1 MSRRGYLD
9 WLRGVAVLI
18 MIEAHTLDA
27 WTRVDERGHTAYAWA
42 MILGGFGAP
51 IFLFLAGIALAL
63 AAGSRLRKGHSPGEA
78 AALARRRGW
87 QILGLAFLF
96 RLQSWVISGGEV
108 ERALLKVDILNI
120 MGVAMLAAAVL
131 WGFGRGRRS
140 RALWLVAAT
149 IAAAMLTPLIRAT
162 PLLDVLPDPVEWY
175 LRPSPGRTTF
185 TLFPWAGFL
194 LAGVAVGLWLDAS
207 RPGPEERP
215 TVWALALIGP
225 ALVIVGYLTSL
236 LPAIYQQTDFWTS
249 SPTFFVL
256 RLGVL
261 ISLVPVA
268 YAWNALFPGRSRL
281 REFGIASLFV
291 YWIHVEM
298 VYGVVS
304 TPLHRQLT
312 FAQAIAAFVLFSVF
326 LFGIVKLK
334 EGLVNGPRPLSLRSA
349 VYSLRSWRGRN
360 PPQLSPGG
368 REYSDRRPETV
379 DRNDQNAIR

>member
-1 MSRRGYLD
+1 MSRRAYLD
-9 WLRGVAVLI
+9 RLRGVAVLI
-18 MIEAHTLDA
+18 MIESHTIDA
-27 WTRVDERGHTAYAWA
+27 WTRVDDRGHPAYAWA

-63 AAGSRLRKGHSPGEA
+63 AAGSRLRKGRSASEA

-96 RLQSWVISGGEV
+96 RLQSWIISGGGV

-120 MGVAMLAAAVL
+120 MGVAMLTAALL
-131 WGFGRGRRS
+131 WGLGRGRSS

-149 IAAAMLTPLIRAT
+149 IGAAMVTPLIRAT
-162 PLLDVLPDPVEWY
+162 PLLDFLPDPVEWY

-207 RPGPEERP
+207 RPGPEERR

-225 ALVIVGYLTSL
+225 ALVVAGYLTSL
-236 LPAIYQQTDFWTS
+236 LPAIYEQTDFWTS
-249 SPTFFVL
+249 SPTFFFL

-261 ISLVPVA
+261 ISLVPIA
-268 YAWNALFPGRSRL
+268 YAWNALVPGRSPL
-281 REFGIASLFV
+281 RELGIASLFV

-312 FAQAIAAFVLFSVF
+312 FPQAIVAFAVFSVF
-326 LFGIVKLK
+326 LFALVKLK
-334 EGLVNGPRPLSLRSA
+334 ERWLPALAGRSLFRLKA
-349 VYSLRSWRGRN
+349 EATGN
-360 PPQLSPGG
+360 
-368 REYSDRRPETV
+368 
-379 DRNDQNAIR
+379 QNAIR

>member
-9 WLRGVAVLI
+9 WLRGVAVLV
-18 MIEAHTLDA
+18 MIEAHTIDA
-27 WTRVDERGHTAYAWA
+27 WTRVDDRGHTAYAWA

-51 IFLFLAGIALAL
+51 VFLFLAGIALAL
-63 AAGSRLRKGHSPGEA
+63 AAGSRLRKGRSAKEA

-87 QILGLAFLF
+87 QIFGLAFLF
-96 RLQSWVISGGEV
+96 RLQSWIISGGEV
-108 ERALLKVDILNI
+108 ERALLKVDILNV

-131 WGFGRGRRS
+131 WGVGRGRWS

-149 IAAAMLTPLIRAT
+149 IAVAMLTPLIRAT

-185 TLFPWAGFL
+185 TLFPWGGFL
-194 LAGVAVGLWLDAS
+194 LAGAALGLWVDAT
-207 RPGPEERP
+207 RPGPEERRL
-215 TVWALALIGP
+215 VRILALLGP
-225 ALVIVGYLTSL
+225 AVAIGGYLTSL
-236 LPAIYQQTDFWTS
+236 LPRIYEQTDFWTS
-249 SPTFFVL
+249 SPTFFFL

-261 ISLVPVA
+261 ISLVPIA
-268 YAWNALFPGRSRL
+268 YAWNALFSGRSPL

-312 FAQAIAAFVLFSVF
+312 FPQALVAFAAFTAF
-326 LFGIVKLK
+326 LFGLVKLK
-334 EGLVNGPRPLSLRSA
+334 DRWLPALAGRSPFRLKA
-349 VYSLRSWRGRN
+349 EATG
-360 PPQLSPGG
+360 
-368 REYSDRRPETV
+368 T
-379 DRNDQNAIR
+379 QNAIR

>member
-18 MIEAHTLDA
+18 MIEAHTIDA
-27 WTRVDERGHTAYAWA
+27 WTRIDDRGHTAYAWA

-63 AAGSRLRKGHSPGEA
+63 AAGSRLRKGADPAGA
-78 AALARRRGW
+78 AALARRRSW

-96 RLQSWVISGGEV
+96 RLQSWVISGGEAG
-108 ERALLKVDILNI
+108 RSLLKVDILNI
-120 MGVAMLAAAVL
+120 MGVAMLAGAVL
-131 WGFGRGRRS
+131 WGFGRSRS
-140 RALWLVAAT
+140 RRVLWLVAAT
-149 IAAAMLTPLIRAT
+149 IVAAMVTPLVRAT

-194 LAGVAVGLWLDAS
+194 LAGVAIGLWLDAS
-207 RPGPEERP
+207 RPGPEERR
-215 TVWALALIGP
+215 TVWALALVGP
-225 ALVIVGYLTSL
+225 ALAIGGYAASL
-236 LPAIYQQTDFWTS
+236 LPAIYEQTDFWTS
-249 SPTFFVL
+249 SPTFFFL

-261 ISLVPVA
+261 ITLVPLA
-268 YAWNALFPGRSRL
+268 YAWNALFSGRSPL

-312 FAQAIAAFVLFSVF
+312 FPQAIVAFAAFSAF
-326 LFGIVKLK
+326 LFGLVKLK
-334 EGLVNGPRPLSLRSA
+334 ERFAVARSA
-349 VYSLRSWRGRN
+349 GALAPAAEQRH
-360 PPQLSPGG
+360 
-368 REYSDRRPETV
+368 
-379 DRNDQNAIR
+379 

>member
-1 MSRRGYLD
+1 
-9 WLRGVAVLI
+9 

-27 WTRVDERGHTAYAWA
+27 WTRIDDRGHAAYAWA

-51 IFLFLAGIALAL
+51 VFLFLAGIALAL
-63 AAGSRLRKGHSPGEA
+63 AGGSRLRKGRTPAEA

-96 RLQSWVISGGEV
+96 RLQSWIISGGDV

-131 WGFGRGRRS
+131 WGFGRGRWS
-140 RALWLVAAT
+140 RAVWLLAAT
-149 IAAAMLTPLIRAT
+149 GAAAMLTPLIRAT

-185 TLFPWAGFL
+185 TLFPWGGFL
-194 LAGVAVGLWLDAS
+194 LAGTAVGLWLDAS
-207 RPGPEERP
+207 RPGPEERR
-215 TVWALALIGP
+215 VAWMLALIGP
-225 ALVIVGYLTSL
+225 ALAIGGYLASL
-236 LPAIYQQTDFWTS
+236 LPAIYEQTDFWTS
-249 SPTFFVL
+249 SPTFFFL

-261 ISLVPVA
+261 VSLVPIA
-268 YAWNALFPGRSRL
+268 YAWNALFRGRSPL

-304 TPLHRQLT
+304 TPLHRRLT
-312 FAQAIAAFVLFSVF
+312 FTQAIVALVVFSVF
-326 LFGIVKLK
+326 LFGLVKLK
-334 EGLVNGPRPLSLRSA
+334 DRLVRGPRAEAPALRTA
-349 VYSLRSWRGRN
+349 
-360 PPQLSPGG
+360 
-368 REYSDRRPETV
+368 
-379 DRNDQNAIR
+379 DQNAIR